1 MYDKNNDEPIVTQ
14 PDCRCCQPTITYNS
28 LSKYGRVGLGR
39 QQSETETVDIL
50 SLEIE
55 KIRGILAMSEGS
67 IPTAKKDMLNFA
79 LRDKEAQ
86 LREVRA
92 RQDALRM
99 EEELKKAEEEARK
112 KAQAATEEEKKEGSE
127 AAETTEPPKLSQL
140 IKELA
145 QQIVTDF
152 LKNEAFQKQVC
163 DTHGE

>member
-1 MYDKNNDEPIVTQ
+1 
-14 PDCRCCQPTITYNS
+14 
-28 LSKYGRVGLGR
+28 
-39 QQSETETVDIL
+39 
-50 SLEIE
+50 
-55 KIRGILAMSEGS
+55 MSEGS

-127 AAETTEPPKLSQL
+127 ATETTEPPKLSQL

-163 DTHGE
+163 DTHGEQMNLINRYKQLAREIIDEACSPIFNCAKT

>member
-1 MYDKNNDEPIVTQ
+1 
-14 PDCRCCQPTITYNS
+14 
-28 LSKYGRVGLGR
+28 
-39 QQSETETVDIL
+39 
-50 SLEIE
+50 
-55 KIRGILAMSEGS
+55 MSEGS

-92 RQDALRM
+92 RQDALRI
-99 EEELKKAEEEARK
+99 EEEMKKAEEEARK

-127 AAETTEPPKLSQL
+127 ATETTEAPKLSQL

-163 DTHGE
+163 DTHGEQMNLINRYKQLAREIIDEACSPIFNCAKT